1 MFDLFFLE
9 LLKHQ
14 IIVLVNYFTF
24 FHFFDSLT
32 MRKSRNA
39 DVVTSSH
46 HSDEEEE
53 LEDSEDDWQPEKVS
67 FLFNKPIMMN

>member
-1 MFDLFFLE
+1 
-9 LLKHQ
+9 
-14 IIVLVNYFTF
+14 
-24 FHFFDSLT
+24 

-67 FLFNKPIMMN
+67 FLFNKPIMMNRLLKMAD

>member
-1 MFDLFFLE
+1 
-9 LLKHQ
+9 
-14 IIVLVNYFTF
+14 
-24 FHFFDSLT
+24 

-53 LEDSEDDWQPEKVS
+53 LEDSEDDWQPEKVR
-67 FLFNKPIMMN
+67 FLFNKPIMMNRLLKMAD

>member
-1 MFDLFFLE
+1 
-9 LLKHQ
+9 
-14 IIVLVNYFTF
+14 
-24 FHFFDSLT
+24 

-53 LEDSEDDWQPEKVS
+53 LEDSEDDWQPEKVR
-67 FLFNKPIMMN
+67 FLFNKPIMMDRLLKMADWLNILKITIM